1 MVMSEH
7 ERVRQYAHSRTRMY
21 SHLLGNLVPLY
32 ADKVG
37 SFSDTR
43 AIEGHFEVPA
53 QTRARQAEP
62 LDGFQKHML
71 TCLWQKL
78 VLANPT

>member
-1 MVMSEH
+1 MVTTEH

-37 SFSDTR
+37 PPS
-43 AIEGHFEVPA
+43 VY
-53 QTRARQAEP
+53 
-62 LDGFQKHML
+62 
-71 TCLWQKL
+71 TCKF
-78 VLANPT
+78 VDISKYVRYTPRCG